1 MTNFQKRITT
11 TTVKEVNNNT
21 IDLSTAIVRLRT
33 LLNLNFIQ
41 AMKLYNTVSETI

>member
-1 MTNFQKRITT
+1 MTNFQKRIVT

-33 LLNLNFIQ
+33 ILCLNFIQ